1 MSFENEFAVVDIIKR
16 SGAATLGVDALTL
29 SIVKLERQLR
39 RLFTHLVF
47 QCDAFDDQCIPD
59 LLVTLE
65 KFGEVNVTGFI
76 KGIDALVRFSVADM
90 VGDTYREMRAR
101 LKEIYKVRNKV
112 FHGQLSG
119 LCLEQEQ
126 LLEMGATV
134 RRWCELLATGALA
147 QVGYDGFE
155 RDSFRK
161 SDKALAADYRE
172 QLASVDAYKDFIRQ
186 HVAGRTNW

>member
-1 MSFENEFAVVDIIKR
+1 MSFQNEFAVVDIIKS

-47 QCDAFDDQCIPD
+47 QCDAFDDQSIPD

-65 KFGEVNVTGFI
+65 QFGNVNVTGFI
-76 KGIDALVRFSVADM
+76 KGIDTLARFSVADM
-90 VGDTYREMRAR
+90 VGETYGEMRAK

-119 LCLEQEQ
+119 LCLEQDQ

-134 RRWCELLATGALA
+134 RGWCELLAAGALDR
-147 QVGYDGFE
+147 VGYDGFE

-161 SDKALAADYRE
+161 SANALAVDYRL
-172 QLASVDAYKDFIRQ
+172 QLDSVDAYKAFIRE
-186 HVAGRTNW
+186 HVAGTTRW